1 MLTSEIRVRAST
13 AKSDSSLERKGSG
26 AVYHSGI
33 ACDVSKEIQGCP
45 FAPRYES
52 AQEKCVTSTIA
63 LKEVAP
69 GHSSAC
75 LRIQL
80 GEIDLAPAFAGRNF

>member
-1 MLTSEIRVRAST
+1 ML
-13 AKSDSSLERKGSG
+13 KKKFM
-26 AVYHSGI
+26 
-33 ACDVSKEIQGCP
+33 DVSSRR
-45 FAPRYES
+45 AAS
-52 AQEKCVTSTIA
+52 NAQEKFITSPIA